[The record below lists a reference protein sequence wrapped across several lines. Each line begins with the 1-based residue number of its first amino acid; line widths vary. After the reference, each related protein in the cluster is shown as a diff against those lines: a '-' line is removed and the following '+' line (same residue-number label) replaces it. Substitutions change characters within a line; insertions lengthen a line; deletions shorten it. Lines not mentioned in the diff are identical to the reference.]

1 MENRDIDD
9 IVIYA
14 TTDSETDY
22 NSEMSD
28 LFSEVSSYDS
38 DDLEIVDEI
47 YGTDINHID
56 TEKVNNNYYLGFYQ
70 IQDNSFVLTC
80 SISINT
86 YLRYN
91 HNDCVDYLFYY
102 GDALILPSRNIEI
115 MKLKINEDGVYNVI
129 LKTFWLKIIQRAW
142 KSRFKKRK
150 QIIAGRR
157 TPVAVVHRETHGKWP
172 KHLQKLPSLKNL
184 LFC

>member
-1 MENRDIDD
+1 
-9 IVIYA
+9 
-14 TTDSETDY
+14 
-22 NSEMSD
+22 
-28 LFSEVSSYDS
+28 
-38 DDLEIVDEI
+38 
-47 YGTDINHID
+47 
-56 TEKVNNNYYLGFYQ
+56 
-70 IQDNSFVLTC
+70 
-80 SISINT
+80 
-86 YLRYN
+86 
-91 HNDCVDYLFYY
+91 
-102 GDALILPSRNIEI
+102 